1 MSMIERLAL
10 LLLAGLLGVVVFYAL
25 RVAHMRRMRTSA
37 ESGLPSLL
45 YFRGDSC
52 AVCPAQG
59 RFVDQL
65 AAQWDGRLH
74 VERIDAERD
83 ADAALRYRVFT
94 LPTTVLVDGN
104 GKVHH
109 VNYGLTDAQKLER
122 QLSALLA
129 RNPERPASIV
139 GNPSIQSA
147 PSAD

>member
-1 MSMIERLAL
+1 MIERLAL
-10 LLLAGLLGVVVFYAL
+10 LLLVGFLAVAAFYAL
-25 RVAHMRRMRTSA
+25 RVAHMRRMRPSV

-52 AVCPAQG
+52 AVCPTQT

-65 AAQWDGRLH
+65 AAQWDGRLR

-83 ADAALRYRVFT
+83 ADTALRYRVFT
-94 LPTTVLVDGN
+94 LPTTVLVDRN
-104 GKVHH
+104 GKVQHI
-109 VNYGLTDAQKLER
+109 NYGLTDAQKLER

-129 RNPERPASIV
+129 RNPERPASVV
-139 GNPSIQSA
+139 GNTSIQSA